1 MGEKNLNE
9 NVESGE
15 NDDLS
20 GVDYIAAIKDLKEN
34 SVSKSD
40 YAKLQEENR
49 KLLQSL
55 VNGESLQQPVEDVD
69 VMKLRKELFSDSSD
83 LSNLE
88 YMTKVMQLRDAII
101 DGGGTDPFLP
111 YGKKIMPTDEDIATA
126 NRVGECIKECI
137 DYADGDSAVFTA
149 ELQRRMIDTAP
160 GRRK

>member
-1 MGEKNLNE
+1 MNEKQKDE
-9 NVESGE
+9 VESGE
-15 NDDLS
+15 DVDIN
-20 GVDYIAAIKDLKEN
+20 GVDYIKAINDLKAN

-40 YAKLQEENR
+40 YEKLQEENK

-55 VNGESLQQPVEDVD
+55 VNGESYQQPVEDVD
-69 VMKLRKELFSDSSD
+69 IEALRKELFSDSTD

-101 DGGGTDPFLP
+101 EGGGTDPFLP

-126 NRVGECIKECI
+126 NRVSGIIRECI